1 MPLIYHP
8 DRNDLER
15 FLGPTESELMSYL
28 WECSSGRTLTQI
40 AYYRANGRA
49 KTTIQTILNK
59 LVRKGLLTRSK
70 EDSRHYRYAPV
81 EPRAQWEA
89 RQLTAVQKSLE

>member
-8 DRNDLER
+8 DRSDLER

-28 WECSSGRTLTQI
+28 WECSKGRTLTQI
-40 AYYRANGRA
+40 YYYRANGRA
-49 KTTIQTILNK
+49 KTTVQTILNK
-59 LVRKGLLTRSK
+59 LVRKGLLTRTK
-70 EDSRHYRYAPV
+70 NGTEHFVYAPA

-89 RQLTAVQKSLE
+89 RQLEAVQKSLE